1 MTNRAP
7 LTIDRH
13 AVVERLWLDETSWV
27 DVVRRFVREPAT
39 LTASLLDDVVWRP
52 DEQFRYEVTIT
63 SPRLI
68 ATPRGESLP
77 AAVRQI
83 ELHLAAT
90 YRRRFSGPAL
100 IQYRTG
106 RDSVAFHRDR
116 EMRWLDDTLI
126 AIVSL
131 GATRPFAFRPV
142 HSRRD
147 DDTHDHRIDL
157 NSGDLIVMG
166 GRAQQ
171 DWLHA
176 VPKCDASEPR
186 VSMTWRWTSRG
197 GRPDSSAPYRGARHF
212 GDSGRVGPQRRN

>member
-126 AIVSL
+126 AIVS
-131 GATRPFAFRPV
+131 GISVIQAARRCDWRPKSWIARMPRTV
-142 HSRRD
+142 SRKW
-147 DDTHDHRIDL
+147 
-157 NSGDLIVMG
+157 V
-166 GRAQQ
+166 
-171 DWLHA
+171 DWVA
-176 VPKCDASEPR
+176 SRTSVSSDA
-186 VSMTWRWTSRG
+186 
-197 GRPDSSAPYRGARHF
+197 A
-212 GDSGRVGPQRRN
+212 